1 MPFRVRVASHDS
13 YSCSPLPAFELRAAD
28 CLGPGAVEPI
38 PFRFRRR
45 RRMDYTKNFVEPLR
59 TKGRASDKAL
69 NSNMTL
75 GSRRYLDSDLPN
87 PWPLSVD
94 QMPCSKTWH
103 SDRKGL
109 TMRTRVLRS
118 YLQLGAPSRV
128 KLCHWGD

>member
-1 MPFRVRVASHDS
+1 MIRIRVLL
-13 YSCSPLPAFELRAAD
+13 LPAFELRAAD
-28 CLGPGAVEPI
+28 CLEPWSRGAN
-38 PFRFRRR
+38 PFRFRR
-45 RRMDYTKNFVEPLR
+45 RRMDYTKNLVEPLR
-59 TKGRASDKAL
+59 TEGRASDKAL
-69 NSNMTL
+69 KSNMTL
-75 GSRRYLDSDLPN
+75 VGDIWNSDLPN